1 MGSTDYARIEM
12 RLPPSEKEIIEKSAA
27 SLRMSLTDY
36 IRACCLHKKIMDTA
50 WVPEI
55 TKQIIR
61 IGVNINQIATVA
73 NTTGSV
79 SQAQLDLT
87 NQNLIAV
94 QNQLKRIVE
103 KMEEPT
109 DSRLNDCRELLR
121 KIADKLD
128 AMEMDE

>member
-1 MGSTDYARIEM
+1 MSDTDFARIHI
-12 RLPPSEKEIIEKSAA
+12 RLHPSEKEKIEKSAA

-36 IRACCLHKKIMDTA
+36 IRACCLHKKVMDTT
-50 WVPEI
+50 WIPDI

-73 NTTGSV
+73 NKNGSV
-79 SQAQLDLT
+79 TQAQLDLT

-103 KMEEPT
+103 RMEEPS
-109 DSRLNDCRELLR
+109 DSSLNECRELLR

-128 AMEMDE
+128 AMEMNE